1 MCKCVGQR
9 LWSLVI
15 NIQSGWEGGVRGFNE
30 GDRPQKHR
38 QRRKEGCR
46 QSDSTQE
53 TKNFFNLRDR
63 THYNHCIKGNAEG
76 PTSLSFNL
84 SMFHSCVLPFNPTN
98 LAAVVSEKQTRRGKK
113 KKTETQTREE
123 YWQKQA
129 RQWHRAAH
137 RTMLPFKES
146 LVSDQ
151 TRRPLDSLTY
161 YALKIVPITPP
172 TCRH

>member
-1 MCKCVGQR
+1 MKVTGHKNTDRGERRAADSQIAPKRPRIFSTCAIAPITTIASRAMLKALPLYHSIYPCFT
-9 LWSLVI
+9 LVSFHSTPLI
-15 NIQSGWEGGVRGFNE
+15 LQPLSQKNRHEGG
-30 GDRPQKHR
+30 K
-38 QRRKEGCR
+38 
-46 QSDSTQE
+46 
-53 TKNFFNLRDR
+53 
-63 THYNHCIKGNAEG
+63 
-76 PTSLSFNL
+76 
-84 SMFHSCVLPFNPTN
+84 
-98 LAAVVSEKQTRRGKK
+98 KK